1 MTDPL
6 WYYKKFVEGEH
17 IHQPNNEEFFKTD
30 HIDNLTS
37 ALVRE
42 SIQNSLDA
50 KLPDKDIV
58 RVNFRIG
65 SKSIAQGFDRSMLN
79 ELSKH
84 ITASGSPIPE
94 KFHTLI
100 KKNFKYV
107 IIEDFNTEGL
117 NGDVSYARGQLPS
130 EKNDFYFFFRNDG
143 RSGKTSSLG
152 KWGIGKT
159 IFPAISN
166 LHMFWAVTVQSN
178 GGGKYLMGRSNL
190 GNHTI
195 KNTDYVPTGYY
206 GIRRDSDSPLILPIE
221 DVETIDNF
229 CTQFNLAR
237 SDSSGLSIVVPFVP
251 DNITHEKLVH
261 ASIMHYMYPI
271 KNGTLEINI
280 SSTGNR
286 DITINAD
293 SIDDILDSY
302 SEGDDGERYQKL
314 RLQSDALG
322 AVIELPKEEHIML
335 RGGSV
340 NHIPQWKTTTM
351 FTDEVLNDCRNTF
364 ERGEKLAFII
374 PIQIHPVDEENIW
387 GRFRL
392 YLERDES
399 LDGSEDIFIRE
410 GLKIPGVSSIGGR
423 NLRGILIADEP
434 PVTDFLCAAENPAHT
449 EWQEDAF
456 GFEYKFD
463 DRKLILSFI
472 KNSFARITSILSRPL
487 EDIDKDLLAEFF
499 PYLDSD
505 RSTKKSKK
513 PKRRKKGRKSVG
525 PDIPRIPYIP
535 IAKVQKQPDG
545 FRVSK
550 NPDYYSALDFIEVM
564 AAYNCTRGNALKRY
578 HPLDFNFENDD
589 LDIDG
594 SGLNAVEM
602 SENRILFKV
611 TEDNF
616 NLVVTG
622 FDDNRDLYV
631 KVTKV
636 DS

>member
-1 MTDPL
+1 MTEPL
-6 WYYKKFVEGEH
+6 WYYKKFVEGDH
-17 IHQPNNEEFFKTD
+17 IDQSNNAEFFKTA

-42 SIQNSLDA
+42 SVQNSLDA
-50 KLPDKDIV
+50 KLPDTDTV
-58 RVNFRIG
+58 RVSFRIG

-84 ITASGSPIPE
+84 ITASGSPIPK

-100 KKNFKYV
+100 KKNFKYI

-206 GIRRDSDSPLILPIE
+206 GIRRDSNSPLVLPIE

-229 CTQFNLAR
+229 CTQFNLER
-237 SDSSGLSIVVPFVP
+237 GDSSGLSIVVPFVP
-251 DNITHEKLVH
+251 DSITHEKLVH
-261 ASIMHYMYPI
+261 ASMIHYMYPI

-280 SSTGNR
+280 NATGNK

-302 SEGDDGERYQKL
+302 SKREDGEKYQKL

-322 AVIELPKEEHIML
+322 GVIELPKEEHIML
-335 RGGSV
+335 LSGSV
-340 NHIPQWKTTTM
+340 KNIPQWKTLKM
-351 FTDEVLNDCRNTF
+351 FSKEVLNDCRNAF

-374 PIQIHPVDEENIW
+374 PIQIHPVDEENKW
-387 GRFRL
+387 SRFRL

-399 LDGSEDIFIRE
+399 LDGSEDIYIRD

-423 NLRGILIADEP
+423 NLRGIFIADEAP
-434 PVTDFLCAAENPAHT
+434 LTDFLRAAENPAHT
-449 EWQEDAF
+449 EWQQDAF
-456 GFEYKFD
+456 GLEYKFD
-463 DRKLILSFI
+463 DRKLTLSFI

-487 EDIDKDLLAEFF
+487 EDIDVDLLAEFF

-505 RSTKKSKK
+505 HSTKKSKK
-513 PKRRKKGRKSVG
+513 PKRGKKGRKSAG

-535 IAKVQKQPDG
+535 IARVQKQPDG
-545 FRVSK
+545 FRVSR

-611 TEDNF
+611 TEDDF
-616 NLVVTG
+616 DLVVTG
-622 FDDNRDLYV
+622 FDENRDLYV

>member
-1 MTDPL
+1 MTEPL
-6 WYYKKFVEGEH
+6 WYYKKFVEGDH
-17 IHQPNNEEFFKTD
+17 IDQSNNAEFFKTA

-42 SIQNSLDA
+42 SVQNSLDA
-50 KLPDKDIV
+50 KLPDTDTV
-58 RVNFRIG
+58 RVSFRIG

-84 ITASGSPIPE
+84 ITASGSPIPK

-100 KKNFKYV
+100 KKNFKYI

-143 RSGKTSSLG
+143 RSGKTFSLG

-206 GIRRDSDSPLILPIE
+206 GIRRDSNSPLVLPIE

-229 CTQFNLAR
+229 CTQFNLER
-237 SDSSGLSIVVPFVP
+237 GDSSGLSIVVPFVP
-251 DNITHEKLVH
+251 DSITHEKLVH
-261 ASIMHYMYPI
+261 ASMIHYMYPI

-280 SSTGNR
+280 NATGNK

-302 SEGDDGERYQKL
+302 SKREDGEKYQKL

-322 AVIELPKEEHIML
+322 GVIELPKEEHIML
-335 RGGSV
+335 LSGSV
-340 NHIPQWKTTTM
+340 KNIPQWKTLKM
-351 FTDEVLNDCRNTF
+351 FSKEVLNDCRNAF

-374 PIQIHPVDEENIW
+374 PIQIHPVDEENKW
-387 GRFRL
+387 SRFRL

-399 LDGSEDIFIRE
+399 LDGSEDIYIRD

-423 NLRGILIADEP
+423 NLRGIFIADEAP
-434 PVTDFLCAAENPAHT
+434 LTDFLRAAENPAHT
-449 EWQEDAF
+449 EWQQDAF
-456 GFEYKFD
+456 GLEYKFD
-463 DRKLILSFI
+463 DRKLTLSFI

-487 EDIDKDLLAEFF
+487 EDIDVDLLAEFF

-505 RSTKKSKK
+505 HSTKKSKK
-513 PKRRKKGRKSVG
+513 PKRGKKGRKSAG

-535 IAKVQKQPDG
+535 IARVQKQPDG
-545 FRVSK
+545 FRVSR
-550 NPDYYSALDFIEVM
+550 NPDYYSALDFIEVT
-564 AAYNCTRGNALKRY
+564 AAYNCIRGNALKRF

-589 LDIDG
+589 LDING

-611 TEDNF
+611 TEDDF
-616 NLVVTG
+616 DLVVTG
-622 FDDNRDLYV
+622 FDENRDLYV

>member
-1 MTDPL
+1 MTEPL
-6 WYYKKFVEGEH
+6 WYYKKFVEGDH
-17 IHQPNNEEFFKTD
+17 IDQSNNAEFFKTA

-42 SIQNSLDA
+42 SVQNSLDA
-50 KLPDKDIV
+50 KLPDTDTV
-58 RVNFRIG
+58 RVSFRIG

-84 ITASGSPIPE
+84 ITASGSPIPK

-100 KKNFKYV
+100 KKNFKYI

-206 GIRRDSDSPLILPIE
+206 GIRRDSNSPLVLPIE

-229 CTQFNLAR
+229 CTQFNLER
-237 SDSSGLSIVVPFVP
+237 GDSSGLSIVVPFVP
-251 DNITHEKLVH
+251 DSITHEKLVH
-261 ASIMHYMYPI
+261 ASMIHYMYPI

-280 SSTGNR
+280 NATGNK

-302 SEGDDGERYQKL
+302 SKREDGEKYQKL

-322 AVIELPKEEHIML
+322 GVIELPKEEHIML
-335 RGGSV
+335 LSGSV
-340 NHIPQWKTTTM
+340 KNIPQWKTLKM
-351 FTDEVLNDCRNTF
+351 FSKEVLNDCRNAF

-374 PIQIHPVDEENIW
+374 PIQIHPVDEENKW
-387 GRFRL
+387 SRFRL

-399 LDGSEDIFIRE
+399 LDGSEDIYIRD

-423 NLRGILIADEP
+423 NLRGIFIADEAP
-434 PVTDFLCAAENPAHT
+434 LTDFLRAAENPAHT
-449 EWQEDAF
+449 EWQQDAF
-456 GFEYKFD
+456 GLEYKFD
-463 DRKLILSFI
+463 DRKLTLSFI

-487 EDIDKDLLAEFF
+487 EDIDVDLLAEFF

-505 RSTKKSKK
+505 HSTKKSKK
-513 PKRRKKGRKSVG
+513 PKRGKKGRKSAG

-535 IAKVQKQPDG
+535 IARVQKQPDG
-545 FRVSK
+545 FRVSR
-550 NPDYYSALDFIEVM
+550 NPDYYSALDFIEVT
-564 AAYNCTRGNALKRY
+564 AAYNCIRGNALKRF

-589 LDIDG
+589 LDING

-611 TEDNF
+611 TEDDF
-616 NLVVTG
+616 DLVVTG
-622 FDDNRDLYV
+622 FDENRDLYV

>member
-1 MTDPL
+1 MTEPL
-6 WYYKKFVEGEH
+6 WYYKKFVEGDH
-17 IHQPNNEEFFKTD
+17 IDQSNNAEFFKTA

-42 SIQNSLDA
+42 SVQNSLDA
-50 KLPDKDIV
+50 KLPDTDTV
-58 RVNFRIG
+58 RVSFRIG

-84 ITASGSPIPE
+84 ITASGSPIPK

-100 KKNFKYV
+100 KKNFKYI

-206 GIRRDSDSPLILPIE
+206 GIRRDSNSPLVLPIE

-229 CTQFNLAR
+229 CTQFNLER
-237 SDSSGLSIVVPFVP
+237 GDSSGLSIVVPFVP
-251 DNITHEKLVH
+251 DSITHEKLVH
-261 ASIMHYMYPI
+261 ASMIHYMYPI

-280 SSTGNR
+280 NATGNK

-302 SEGDDGERYQKL
+302 SKREDGEKYQKL

-322 AVIELPKEEHIML
+322 GVIELPKEEHIML
-335 RGGSV
+335 LSGSV
-340 NHIPQWKTTTM
+340 KNIPQWKTLKM
-351 FTDEVLNDCRNTF
+351 FSKEVLNDCRNAF

-374 PIQIHPVDEENIW
+374 PIQIHPVDEENKW
-387 GRFRL
+387 SRFRL

-399 LDGSEDIFIRE
+399 LDGSEDIYIRD

-423 NLRGILIADEP
+423 NLRGIFIADEAP
-434 PVTDFLCAAENPAHT
+434 LTDFLRAAENPAHT
-449 EWQEDAF
+449 EWQQDAF
-456 GFEYKFD
+456 GLEYKFD
-463 DRKLILSFI
+463 DRKLTLSFI

-487 EDIDKDLLAEFF
+487 EDIDVDLLAEFF

-505 RSTKKSKK
+505 HSTKKSKK
-513 PKRRKKGRKSVG
+513 PKRGKKGRKSAG

-535 IAKVQKQPDG
+535 IARVQKQPDG
-545 FRVSK
+545 FRVSR
-550 NPDYYSALDFIEVM
+550 NPDYYSALDFIEVT
-564 AAYNCTRGNALKRY
+564 AAYNCIRGNALKRF

-589 LDIDG
+589 LDING

>member
-1 MTDPL
+1 MTEPL
-6 WYYKKFVEGEH
+6 WYYKKFVEGDH
-17 IHQPNNEEFFKTD
+17 IDQSNNAEFFKTA

-42 SIQNSLDA
+42 SVQNSLDA
-50 KLPDKDIV
+50 KLPDTDTV
-58 RVNFRIG
+58 RVSFRIG

-84 ITASGSPIPE
+84 ITASGSPIPK

-100 KKNFKYV
+100 KKNFKY
-107 IIEDFNTEGL
+107 IIVEDFNTEGL

-206 GIRRDSDSPLILPIE
+206 GIRRDSNSPLVLPIE

-229 CTQFNLAR
+229 CTQFNLER
-237 SDSSGLSIVVPFVP
+237 GDSSGLSIVVPFVP
-251 DNITHEKLVH
+251 DSITHEKLVH
-261 ASIMHYMYPI
+261 ASMIHYMYPI

-280 SSTGNR
+280 NATGNK

-302 SEGDDGERYQKL
+302 SKREDGEKYQKL

-322 AVIELPKEEHIML
+322 GVIELPKEEHIML
-335 RGGSV
+335 LSGSV
-340 NHIPQWKTTTM
+340 KNIPQWKTLKM
-351 FTDEVLNDCRNTF
+351 FSKEVLNDCRNAF

-374 PIQIHPVDEENIW
+374 PIQIHPVDEENKW
-387 GRFRL
+387 SRFRL

-399 LDGSEDIFIRE
+399 LDGSEDIYIRD

-423 NLRGILIADEP
+423 NLRGIFIADEAP
-434 PVTDFLCAAENPAHT
+434 LTDFLRAAENPAHT
-449 EWQEDAF
+449 EWQQDAF
-456 GFEYKFD
+456 GLEYKFD
-463 DRKLILSFI
+463 DRKLTLSFI

-487 EDIDKDLLAEFF
+487 EDIDVDLLAEFF

-505 RSTKKSKK
+505 HSTKKSKK
-513 PKRRKKGRKSVG
+513 PKRGKKGRKSAG

-535 IAKVQKQPDG
+535 IARVQKQPDG
-545 FRVSK
+545 FRVSR
-550 NPDYYSALDFIEVM
+550 NPDYYSALDFIEVT
-564 AAYNCTRGNALKRY
+564 AAYNCIRGNALKRF

-589 LDIDG
+589 LDING

-611 TEDNF
+611 TEDDF
-616 NLVVTG
+616 DLVVTG
-622 FDDNRDLYV
+622 FDENRDLYV